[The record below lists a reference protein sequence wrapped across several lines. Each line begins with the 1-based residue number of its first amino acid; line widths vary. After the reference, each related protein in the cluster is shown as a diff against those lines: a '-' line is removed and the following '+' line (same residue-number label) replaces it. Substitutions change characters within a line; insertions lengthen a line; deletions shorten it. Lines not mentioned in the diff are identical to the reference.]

1 MDKPRLALIGCG
13 KISEFHAPACREAG
27 FELAAVCSRPGST
40 RLDSFAQRHDI
51 PLVFDHVEA
60 LLEARE
66 KWDALLIAISV
77 EATLDVLTLA
87 LESGAP
93 ILVEKPVALRSAELL
108 PIINRGLP
116 VIVGYNR
123 RFYRTTQ
130 EARLDVATTS
140 PVMAHL
146 SIPESIKTPHRTEEN
161 PGYLRPF
168 FANSVHG
175 LDLARYVFGE
185 LSVQFVQHIRN
196 PSGAILGLA
205 ATLSAATQSAEG
217 GSVVQLTA
225 NWGTPANFSL
235 TLDRPGRRLELR
247 PFESATVYEGM
258 EVREPTEETPIRRYD
273 PIPVAR
279 VDLDEVDRRFKPG
292 FVAQGKALASLVR
305 GEDTGPAARLED
317 AYAVLQLAE
326 QLINYPSQAS

>member
-51 PLVFDHVEA
+51 PLVFDNVEA
-60 LLEARE
+60 LLDARE

-130 EARLDVATTS
+130 EARLEVANTY

-146 SIPESIKTPHRTEEN
+146 SIPESIKPPHDPEEN
-161 PGYLRPF
+161 PAYLRPF

-175 LDLARYVFGE
+175 LDLASYVFGQ
-185 LSVQFVQHIRN
+185 LAVQYVLHIRN
-196 PSGAILGLA
+196 PSGAILGLV
-205 ATLSAATQSAEG
+205 ATLSAEG

-235 TLDRPGRRLELR
+235 TLDRPGRRLEVL

-258 EVREPTEETPIRRYD
+258 EVREPTEETPIRRYV

-279 VDLDEVDRRFKPG
+279 VELDDVDRRFKPG
-292 FVAQGKALASLVR
+292 FVAQGEALASLAR

-317 AYAVLQLAE
+317 AHAVLQLAE